1 MNQINTGDTAFVLI
15 CVALVAI
22 MTPGLAFFY
31 GGLVRRK
38 NVITIMMQSFVSLGV
53 VTLVWIICGFS
64 LAFGPDVHGVIGNLH
79 YFFLNNVGQAPNP
92 QYAPTVPFLAFFV
105 FQLTVA
111 ALTPALITGAFADR
125 VPFKSYL
132 AFLTAWSLLVYV
144 PLAHWIW
151 GGGFLQQWG
160 VLDFGGGM
168 VVHGSAGFAALA
180 SVWVVGKRVFATG
193 EDERPSNIPLI
204 AIGLGLLWFGW
215 LGDNPANAMRA
226 NGVAAQALVN
236 TFIAGGLAMLVW
248 MLTDW
253 VRTRKAGM
261 VGALTGVLAGLV
273 AVTPCA
279 GYVPTWAA
287 VVVALAAGGVC
298 YGATQLRAKRGWD
311 DSLDVWGVHGIGGLL
326 GSLLVGLFAYASVG
340 GHNGLLAGNG
350 KQFGLQLVG
359 VVIAVGYAFCMSF
372 VILKVVDLV
381 ASVQVSRKVQL
392 KGLDEELHGEA
403 AYGPREADA
412 PAHEF
417 PVSAQESGRGDQKP
431 APDSPGKNPADGG

>member
-1 MNQINTGDTAFVLI
+1 MSNINPGDTAFILI

-53 VTLVWIICGFS
+53 VTLIWIVCGFS

-125 VPFKSYL
+125 VPFKSYI
-132 AFLTAWSLLVYV
+132 AFLTLWSLLVYV

-180 SVWVVGKRVFATG
+180 SVCVVQEACLCPR
-193 EDERPSNIPLI
+193 
-204 AIGLGLLWFGW
+204 
-215 LGDNPANAMRA
+215 
-226 NGVAAQALVN
+226 
-236 TFIAGGLAMLVW
+236 
-248 MLTDW
+248 
-253 VRTRKAGM
+253 
-261 VGALTGVLAGLV
+261 
-273 AVTPCA
+273 
-279 GYVPTWAA
+279 
-287 VVVALAAGGVC
+287 
-298 YGATQLRAKRGWD
+298 RG
-311 DSLDVWGVHGIGGLL
+311 
-326 GSLLVGLFAYASVG
+326 
-340 GHNGLLAGNG
+340 
-350 KQFGLQLVG
+350 
-359 VVIAVGYAFCMSF
+359 
-372 VILKVVDLV
+372 
-381 ASVQVSRKVQL
+381 
-392 KGLDEELHGEA
+392 
-403 AYGPREADA
+403 
-412 PAHEF
+412 
-417 PVSAQESGRGDQKP
+417 
-431 APDSPGKNPADGG
+431 

>member
-53 VTLVWIICGFS
+53 VTLIWIVCGFS

-79 YFFLNNVGQAPNP
+79 YLFLYNVGQAPNP

-132 AFLTAWSLLVYV
+132 VFLTAWSLLVYV

-180 SVWVVGKRVFATG
+180 SVYVVKKRVFAPG

-226 NGVAAQALVN
+226 NGMAAQALVN

-248 MLTDW
+248 MFTDW
-253 VRTRKAGM
+253 VRIGKASM

-287 VVVALAAGGVC
+287 AFIALAAGWVC
-298 YGATQLRAKRGWD
+298 YGATHLRAARGWD
-311 DSLDVWGVHGIGGLL
+311 DSLDVWGVHGVGGLL
-326 GSLLVGLFAYASVG
+326 GSVLVGWFAYASVG
-340 GHNGLLAGNG
+340 GHNGLIAGDG
-350 KQFGLQLVG
+350 KQFGLQLIG
-359 VVIAVGYAFCMSF
+359 VAITVSYAFGMSF
-372 VILKVVDLV
+372 AILKVIDLV
-381 ASVQVSRKVQL
+381 STVHVPSKVQIA
-392 KGLDEELHGEA
+392 GLDQELHGET
-403 AYGPREADA
+403 AYDLT
-412 PAHEF
+412 
-417 PVSAQESGRGDQKP
+417 
-431 APDSPGKNPADGG
+431 

>member
-1 MNQINTGDTAFVLI
+1 MNHINAGDTAFVLL
-15 CVALVAI
+15 CAALVAI

-53 VTLVWIICGFS
+53 VTLIWIICGFS
-64 LAFGPDVHGVIGNLH
+64 LAFGPDVHGIIGNLH
-79 YFFLNNVGQAPNP
+79 YAFLNHVGQAPNP
-92 QYAPTVPFLAFFV
+92 QYAPTVPFLAFFI

-125 VPFKSYL
+125 VPFKSYI
-132 AFLTAWSLLVYV
+132 AFLTLWSLFVYV

-168 VVHGSAGFAALA
+168 VVHASAGFAALA
-180 SVWVVGKRVFATG
+180 SVWVVRKRVFAPG
-193 EDERPSNIPLI
+193 EEERPSNIPLI

-215 LGDNPANAMRA
+215 LGDNPAGAMHA
-226 NGVAAQALVN
+226 NGVAAQAFVN

-248 MLTDW
+248 MFTDW
-253 VRTRKAGM
+253 VRTGKAGM

-287 VVVALAAGGVC
+287 AFVALAAGWIC
-298 YGATQLRAKRGWD
+298 YGATHLRAQRGWD

-326 GSLLVGLFAYASVG
+326 GSLLVGWFAYASVG
-340 GHNGLLAGNG
+340 GHNGLLAGDG
-350 KQFGLQLVG
+350 KQFGLQMAGVG
-359 VVIAVGYAFCMSF
+359 IAVGWAFCMSF
-372 VILKVVDLV
+372 AILKVVDLV
-381 ASVQVSRKVQL
+381 ASVQLPHQVQL
-392 KGLDEELHGEA
+392 QGLDEELHGES
-403 AYGPREADA
+403 AYDLA
-412 PAHEF
+412 
-417 PVSAQESGRGDQKP
+417 
-431 APDSPGKNPADGG
+431 

>member
-1 MNQINTGDTAFVLI
+1 MNQINTGDTAFILV
-15 CVALVAI
+15 CAALVAI

-53 VTLVWIICGFS
+53 VTLIWIVCGFS

-125 VPFKSYL
+125 VPFKSYI
-132 AFLTAWSLLVYV
+132 AFLTLWSLLVYV

-151 GGGFLQQWG
+151 GHGFLQQWG

-168 VVHGSAGFAALA
+168 VVHASAGFAALA
-180 SVWVVGKRVFATG
+180 SVWVVGKRVFAPG
-193 EDERPSNIPLI
+193 EEERPSNIPLI

-215 LGDNPANAMRA
+215 LGDNPAGAMHA
-226 NGVAAQALVN
+226 NGVAAQAFVN

-248 MLTDW
+248 MFTDW
-253 VRTRKAGM
+253 VRTGKAGM
-261 VGALTGVLAGLV
+261 IGALTGVLAGLV

-287 VVVALAAGGVC
+287 AVVALASGWVC
-298 YGATQLRAKRGWD
+298 YGATHLRAKRGWD

-326 GSLLVGLFAYASVG
+326 GSLLVGWFAYASVG
-340 GHNGLLAGNG
+340 GHNGLLAGDG
-350 KQFGLQLVG
+350 KQFGLQCAG
-359 VVIAVGYAFCMSF
+359 VAIAVTYAFCMSF

-381 ASVQVSRKVQL
+381 ASVQVSHNVQL
-392 KGLDEELHGEA
+392 KGLDEELHGET
-403 AYGPREADA
+403 AYDLA
-412 PAHEF
+412 
-417 PVSAQESGRGDQKP
+417 
-431 APDSPGKNPADGG
+431 

>member
-1 MNQINTGDTAFVLI
+1 MNNINPGDTAFILV
-15 CVALVAI
+15 CAALVAI

-53 VTLVWIICGFS
+53 VTLIWIVCGFS
-64 LAFGPDVHGVIGNLH
+64 LAFGPDVHGIIGNLH
-79 YFFLNNVGQAPNP
+79 YAFLNHVGQAPNP

-111 ALTPALITGAFADR
+111 ALTPALITGAFADH
-125 VPFKSYL
+125 VPFKSYI
-132 AFLTAWSLLVYV
+132 AFLSLWSLLVYV

-168 VVHGSAGFAALA
+168 VVHASAGFAALA
-180 SVWVVGKRVFATG
+180 SVWVISKRVFAPG
-193 EDERPSNIPLI
+193 EEERPSNIPLI

-215 LGDNPANAMRA
+215 LGDNPAGAMHA
-226 NGVAAQALVN
+226 NGVAAQAFVN

-248 MLTDW
+248 MFTDW
-253 VRTRKAGM
+253 VRTGKASM

-287 VVVALAAGGVC
+287 AFVALASGWIC
-298 YGATQLRAKRGWD
+298 YGATHLRAARGWD

-326 GSLLVGLFAYASVG
+326 GSLLVGWFAYASVG
-340 GHNGLLAGNG
+340 GHNGLLAGDG
-350 KQFGLQLVG
+350 KQFGLQCAG
-359 VVIAVGYAFCMSF
+359 VAIAVGYAFCVSF
-372 VILKVVDLV
+372 VILKVVDMV
-381 ASVQVSRKVQL
+381 ASVQLPHQVQL
-392 KGLDEELHGEA
+392 KGLDEELHGET
-403 AYGPREADA
+403 AYDLA
-412 PAHEF
+412 
-417 PVSAQESGRGDQKP
+417 
-431 APDSPGKNPADGG
+431 

>member
-1 MNQINTGDTAFVLI
+1 MSHISPGDTSFVLI
-15 CVALVAI
+15 CAALVAI

-31 GGLVRRK
+31 GGLVRNK

-53 VTLVWIICGFS
+53 VTLIWIICGFS

-132 AFLTAWSLLVYV
+132 VFLTAWSLLVYI

-168 VVHGSAGFAALA
+168 VVHASAGFAALA
-180 SVWVVGKRVFATG
+180 SVYVIKKRVFAPG

-215 LGDNPANAMRA
+215 LGDNPANVMHA
-226 NGVAAQALVN
+226 NGMAAQAFVN

-248 MLTDW
+248 MFTDW
-253 VRTRKAGM
+253 VRIGKASM

-273 AVTPCA
+273 AVTPAA

-287 VVVALAAGGVC
+287 AFIALAAGWVC
-298 YGATQLRAKRGWD
+298 YGATHLRAARGWD
-311 DSLDVWGVHGIGGLL
+311 DSLDVWGVHGVGGLL
-326 GSLLVGLFAYASVG
+326 GSVLVGWFAYASVG
-340 GHNGLLAGNG
+340 GHNGLIAGDG
-350 KQFGLQLVG
+350 KQFGLQLAG
-359 VVIAVGYAFCMSF
+359 VAITVTYAFGMSF
-372 VILKVVDLV
+372 GILKVIDLV
-381 ASVQVSRKVQL
+381 STVHVPGKVQIA
-392 KGLDEELHGEA
+392 GLDQELHGET
-403 AYGPREADA
+403 AYDLT
-412 PAHEF
+412 
-417 PVSAQESGRGDQKP
+417 
-431 APDSPGKNPADGG
+431 

>member
-1 MNQINTGDTAFVLI
+1 MSHINPGDTAFVLL
-15 CVALVAI
+15 CAALVAI

-31 GGLVRRK
+31 GGLVRNK
-38 NVITIMMQSFVSLGV
+38 NVITIMMQSFVSLGI
-53 VTLVWIICGFS
+53 VTLIWIVCGFS

-132 AFLTAWSLLVYV
+132 VFLTAWSLLVYV

-168 VVHGSAGFAALA
+168 VVHASAGFAALA
-180 SVWVVGKRVFATG
+180 SVYVIKKRVFAPG

-215 LGDNPANAMRA
+215 LGDNPANVMHA
-226 NGVAAQALVN
+226 NGMAAQAFVN

-248 MLTDW
+248 MFTDW
-253 VRTRKAGM
+253 VRVGKASM

-287 VVVALAAGGVC
+287 AFIALAAGWIC
-298 YGATQLRAKRGWD
+298 YGATHLRAYRGWD

-326 GSLLVGLFAYASVG
+326 GSVLVGWFAYASVG
-340 GHNGLLAGNG
+340 GHNGLIAGNG
-350 KQFGLQLVG
+350 RQFGLQLIG
-359 VVIAVGYAFCMSF
+359 VAITVTYAFGVSF
-372 VILKVVDLV
+372 AILKVISLV
-381 ASVQVSRKVQL
+381 STVHVPGRVQIA
-392 KGLDEELHGEA
+392 GLDQELHGET
-403 AYGPREADA
+403 AYDLT
-412 PAHEF
+412 
-417 PVSAQESGRGDQKP
+417 
-431 APDSPGKNPADGG
+431 

>member
-1 MNQINTGDTAFVLI
+1 MHQINTGDTAFVLI
-15 CVALVAI
+15 CAALVAI

-53 VTLVWIICGFS
+53 VTLIWIVFGFS
-64 LAFGPDVHGVIGNLH
+64 LAFGPDVHGVIGSLH
-79 YFFLNNVGQAPNP
+79 YAWLSHVGQTPNLD
-92 QYAPTVPFLAFFV
+92 YGPTVPFLAFFI

-125 VPFKSYL
+125 LPFGSYL
-132 AFLTAWSLLVYV
+132 AFLSAWSMLVYI
-144 PLAHWIW
+144 PLAHAVW
-151 GGGFLQQWG
+151 GGGFLQKWG

-168 VVHGSAGFAALA
+168 VVHASAGFAALA
-180 SVWVVGKRVFATG
+180 SVWVVRKRVFAPG
-193 EDERPSNIPLI
+193 EEERPSNIPLI

-215 LGDNPANAMRA
+215 LGDNPANAMQA
-226 NGVAAQALVN
+226 NGVAAQAAVN

-248 MLTDW
+248 MFTDW
-253 VRTRKAGM
+253 VRTGKAGM

-287 VVVALAAGGVC
+287 AVVALTAGWVC
-298 YGATQLRAKRGWD
+298 YGACHLRAKRGWD

-326 GSLLVGLFAYASVG
+326 GSLLVGVFAYASVG
-340 GHNGLLAGNG
+340 GHNGLLAGDG
-350 KQFGLQLVG
+350 KQFALQLAG
-359 VVIAVGYAFCMSF
+359 VAIAVSYVFCMSF

-381 ASVQVSRKVQL
+381 ANLQVSHNVQL
-392 KGLDEELHGEA
+392 KGLDEELHGET
-403 AYGPREADA
+403 AYDL
-412 PAHEF
+412 
-417 PVSAQESGRGDQKP
+417 S
-431 APDSPGKNPADGG
+431 

>member
-1 MNQINTGDTAFVLI
+1 MSHINSGDTAFILL
-15 CVALVAI
+15 CAALVAI

-31 GGLVRRK
+31 GGLVRNK

-53 VTLVWIICGFS
+53 VTLIWIICGFS

-125 VPFKSYL
+125 VPFKSYIV
-132 AFLTAWSLLVYV
+132 FLTAWSLLVYV

-168 VVHGSAGFAALA
+168 VVHASAGFAALA
-180 SVWVVGKRVFATG
+180 SVYVVKKRVFAPG

-215 LGDNPANAMRA
+215 LGDNPAGAMHA
-226 NGVAAQALVN
+226 NGVAAQAFVN

-248 MLTDW
+248 MFTDW
-253 VRTRKAGM
+253 VRVGKASM

-287 VVVALAAGGVC
+287 AFVALAAGWVC
-298 YGATQLRAKRGWD
+298 YGATHLRANRGWD
-311 DSLDVWGVHGIGGLL
+311 DSLDVWGVHGIGGVL
-326 GSLLVGLFAYASVG
+326 GSVLVGWFAYASVG
-340 GHNGLLAGNG
+340 GHNGLIAGDG
-350 KQFGLQLVG
+350 KQFGLQLS
-359 VVIAVGYAFCMSF
+359 AWRSPSPTP
-372 VILKVVDLV
+372 
-381 ASVQVSRKVQL
+381 SV
-392 KGLDEELHGEA
+392 
-403 AYGPREADA
+403 
-412 PAHEF
+412 
-417 PVSAQESGRGDQKP
+417 
-431 APDSPGKNPADGG
+431 

>member
-1 MNQINTGDTAFVLI
+1 MSHINSGDTAFILL
-15 CVALVAI
+15 CAALVAI

-31 GGLVRRK
+31 GGLVRNK

-53 VTLVWIICGFS
+53 VTLIWIVCGFS

-132 AFLTAWSLLVYV
+132 VFLTAWSLLVYV

-180 SVWVVGKRVFATG
+180 SVWVVGKRVFAAG
-193 EDERPSNIPLI
+193 EDERPSNVPLI

-215 LGDNPANAMRA
+215 LGDNPAGAMHA
-226 NGVAAQALVN
+226 NGVAAQAFVN

-248 MLTDW
+248 MFTDW
-253 VRTRKAGM
+253 VRIGKASM

-287 VVVALAAGGVC
+287 AFIALAAGWVC
-298 YGATQLRAKRGWD
+298 YGATHLRAKRGWD
-311 DSLDVWGVHGIGGLL
+311 DSLDVWGVHGIGGVL
-326 GSLLVGLFAYASVG
+326 GSILVGWFAYASVG
-340 GHNGLLAGNG
+340 GHNGLIAGDG

-359 VVIAVGYAFCMSF
+359 VAITVTYAFGVSF
-372 VILKVVDLV
+372 AILKVIDLV
-381 ASVQVSRKVQL
+381 ASVYVPGKVQIA
-392 KGLDEELHGEA
+392 GLDQELHGET
-403 AYGPREADA
+403 AYDLT
-412 PAHEF
+412 
-417 PVSAQESGRGDQKP
+417 
-431 APDSPGKNPADGG
+431 